1 MNKRIVLGVGVV
13 AVLLILG
20 YLRVRDDDVGTQPL
34 SPSAEIL
41 FTSNQDTGGR
51 REEIYVMNGD
61 GGDVTRVTF
70 TEYHHFI
77 VGIDSSGRYLA
88 VTRADRDTKPPQGIG
103 GEDGKSLWVIDLETG
118 DETRLTGERDEAE
131 GDSFSPDGEWL
142 VFWMIPEGEA
152 TSDIYKIRKDGS
164 GLTRLTDTPEAN
176 EFDPQWSN
184 TGDEIAFISYSADAP
199 RFVLRLMDQS
209 GGDPRTIYDGED
221 TVSTPY
227 FPPGV
232 FDPSWSPDDQW
243 IVFEKPTR
251 YDGENGGAG
260 VWHIFKI
267 RRDGTGLVDLSEA
280 GGHGEWAEYLPSFSG
295 DGGYIVFTARYGPS
309 DPSDTDIDVFRMDED
324 GGSLLK
330 LTDNPAYNEAAVWV
344 R

>member
-1 MNKRIVLGVGVV
+1 VNKKIVLGAGLI
-13 AVLLILG
+13 AVLLIFG
-20 YLRVRDDDVGTQPL
+20 YLLVRDDDTMTRPL

-51 REEIYVMNGD
+51 REEIYTMDAD

-77 VGIDSSGRYLA
+77 VGIDGSGRYLA
-88 VTRADRDTKPPQGIG
+88 VTRADRDTEPPQGIG

-118 DETRLTGERDEAE
+118 DETRLTGEHDEAE

-152 TSDIYKIRKDGS
+152 TSDIYKIRKNGS
-164 GLTRLTDTPEAN
+164 GLTRLTDTPDAN

-184 TGDEIAFISYSADAP
+184 TGDEIAFISYGAGTP
-199 RFVLRLMDQS
+199 RFVLRLMDS
-209 GGDPRTIYDGED
+209 DGGEPRTIYDGGD

-243 IVFEKPTR
+243 IVFEKPTG
-251 YDGENGGAG
+251 YDGENGNAG

-280 GGHGEWAEYLPSFSG
+280 GGHGEWAEYLPSYSG
-295 DGGYIVFTARYGPS
+295 DGGYIVFTARYGSPDLS
-309 DPSDTDIDVFRMDED
+309 ETYIDVFRMDKD

-330 LTDNPAYNEAAVWV
+330 LTDNPAYNEFAVWV